1 MAEHLN
7 IQSLSI
13 EMIDEYL
20 AAASKLMPTCKEDGG
35 IHGYAAALLMMAV
48 IDSLGHA
55 QSQRSGGFDSTILKA
70 EPFCLSKAHCSDLKE
85 WYRNGLVH
93 TGTLAP
99 NVYIRPETDGDPF
112 MFDDEGKLNGIRVQ
126 VLLSK
131 IKDIWEAK
139 KPTHHP
145 VSMNPQA
152 VARTPRPSRRTATT
166 ATPPPSGYGG
176 PGSDMA
182 PPEMPEAE

>member
-1 MAEHLN
+1 MPLKAVAPKDHGMAEHLN

-20 AAASKLMPTCKEDGG
+20 AAASKLMPTRKDDGG
-35 IHGYAAALLMMAV
+35 IHDYAAALLMMAV
-48 IDSLGHA
+48 FDSLGSA
-55 QSQRSGGFDSTILKA
+55 QSQRQGGFDSTILKA
-70 EPFCLSKAHCSDLKE
+70 EPFCLSEADCSNLKA

-112 MFDDEGKLNGIRVQ
+112 LFDDNRNLNGIRVQ

-131 IKDIWEAK
+131 IKDIWEK
-139 KPTHHP
+139 K
-145 VSMNPQA
+145 
-152 VARTPRPSRRTATT
+152 
-166 ATPPPSGYGG
+166 G
-176 PGSDMA
+176 
-182 PPEMPEAE
+182 